1 MSSVGFRVFSYH
13 LCGTAKVQ
21 QFFKL
26 PKKHRSCGS
35 HRTQKPKKTIH
46 KWQNSSTKN
55 STLSSSK

>member
-26 PKKHRSCGS
+26 PKKTSPVRLAPK
-35 HRTQKPKKTIH
+35 TQKN
-46 KWQNSSTKN
+46 NS
-55 STLSSSK
+55 